1 MVEER
6 RHNGGGQWSPEPELW
21 AWGSARP
28 LVGTRA
34 GSVLGSVS
42 LSGALGPTRM
52 GNDKTKVEG
61 QSGPGS
67 ECPRGQMG
75 PRVWPH
81 VVHTLRHVRPPCA
94 HVPPQGRG
102 QGWPSLG
109 PTFPC
114 GRHTS
119 HTHTTHTCHTHPIYC
134 APAYQHITDTSHT
147 LHTHHAHIHT
157 YHTYMQTACPLHIYT
172 RHTRHT

>member
-1 MVEER
+1 MQGSSETGVAGEGEMVDER

-109 PTFPC
+109 PTFLC
-114 GRHTS
+114 GTWILIRLGS
-119 HTHTTHTCHTHPIYC
+119 VLCR
-134 APAYQHITDTSHT
+134 A
-147 LHTHHAHIHT
+147 
-157 YHTYMQTACPLHIYT
+157 
-172 RHTRHT
+172 